1 MLIPIHE
8 ETMREALSRH
18 FSPRALEAMIA
29 ANLKQD
35 AWRGQ
40 IGHDEYHFDNNA
52 IDKGNHY
59 IVEQRSCVIAS
70 LHTPDLLSAWT
81 AFGRL
86 LHTAQDFYSHT
97 NYISMWLDRYK
108 GTPPPPSEI
117 DPIQKG
123 LLRSPSLHSGK
134 IYLPMDVLYFIPLLR
149 KFSLK
154 LLPGNSH
161 GRMNLDS
168 PQQGPNFSYARAA
181 AVKRTQYE
189 FELLQK
195 LLTPELLARFVDK

>member
-1 MLIPIHE
+1 MLIPIHDE
-8 ETMREALSRH
+8 MMREALSRC
-18 FSPRALEAMIA
+18 FSPRALEVMIA

-52 IDKGNHY
+52 IDQGNRY
-59 IVEQRSCVIAS
+59 IVKQRSCVIAG

-86 LHTAQDFYSHT
+86 LHAAQDFYSHT
-97 NYISMWLDRYK
+97 NYISMWLDLHK

-117 DPIQKG
+117 DPVQED
-123 LLRSPSLHSGK
+123 LLRTPRLHSGK
-134 IYLPMDVLYFIPLLR
+134 IYFPMDVLYFIPLLR
-149 KFSLK
+149 EFSLK
-154 LLPGNSH
+154 LLAGNSH

-168 PQQGPNFSYARAA
+168 PQQGPNFAYARAA

-195 LLTPELLARFVDK
+195 LLAPEMFSRFADQ